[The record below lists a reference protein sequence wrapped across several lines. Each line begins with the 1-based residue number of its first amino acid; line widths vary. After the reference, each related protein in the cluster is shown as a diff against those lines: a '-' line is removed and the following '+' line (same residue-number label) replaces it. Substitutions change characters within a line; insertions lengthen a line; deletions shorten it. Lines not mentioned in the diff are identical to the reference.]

1 MGYYGLKTIVLDC
14 IHKSQE
20 GLKYSLRGKSSDKL
34 QELFPK
40 YKHFII
46 IGVLGIRILTHTGK
60 KVLVLSGK
68 AHKGDSM
75 KSNTCF

>member
-1 MGYYGLKTIVLDC
+1 MGYHGLKTIVLDC

-40 YKHFII
+40 YK
-46 IGVLGIRILTHTGK
+46 K
-60 KVLVLSGK
+60 LSL
-68 AHKGDSM
+68 
-75 KSNTCF
+75 